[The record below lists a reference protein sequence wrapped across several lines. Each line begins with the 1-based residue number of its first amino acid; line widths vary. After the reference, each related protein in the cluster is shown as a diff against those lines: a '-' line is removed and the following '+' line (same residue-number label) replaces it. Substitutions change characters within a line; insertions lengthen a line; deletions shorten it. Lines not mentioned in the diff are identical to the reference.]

1 MPRLSTA
8 LAQQKLDLRSKAL
21 AENKEE
27 LPQLEIPAGQLIT
40 MAAELKDLTSQQAS
54 LTASKQEVSK
64 RLADLTQAARKLL
77 TFVDTGVRQ
86 HYGNRAEKLVEFGLQ
101 PFRSGPR
108 VRLIGLDGQPVKRR
122 RKAAQTEE
130 ASAPPAEPTN
140 TP

>member
-1 MPRLSTA
+1 MPRLSIA
-8 LAQQKLDLRSKAL
+8 VAQQKMELRNKAL
-21 AENKEE
+21 AANSEDLSHLEVPRN
-27 LPQLEIPAGQLIT
+27 QLNTMSTEI
-40 MAAELKDLTSQQAS
+40 KDLSAEQAS
-54 LTASKQEVSK
+54 LTAKKQEVTK
-64 RLADLTQAARKLL
+64 RLSDLVGAARKLL

-122 RKAAQTEE
+122 RKAARTEE
-130 ASAPPAEPTN
+130 ASAPPTEPAN